1 MTVLSKKLYCEVF
14 TARCHDTG
22 EESNAENARL
32 FKEEVLKRNAKNSS
46 FLKLNS
52 LRLGVNSII
61 ALSTAV
67 QNKPIDRINIADNS
81 ISDFGMHAIK
91 TVLTNLNL
99 TYLNL
104 ASNMISGD
112 GLE

>member
-1 MTVLSKKLYCEVF
+1 M
-14 TARCHDTG
+14 
-22 EESNAENARL
+22 
-32 FKEEVLKRNAKNSS
+32 
-46 FLKLNS
+46 
-52 LRLGVNSII
+52 GVNSII